1 MAASG
6 LHVFVLAMLL
16 RGAFSLLPIP
26 QGAGPV
32 ASRSGSPSVLR
43 GRYRF
48 PTLGL
53 FGQSLLPRWRPR
65 RPSVRREP
73 DLLSALGL
81 AGIVCLVLSPESIYE
96 MGFQISFLTV
106 AAFSLLLVR
115 FQERQTGVLARFRGR
130 AGKVHFAP
138 APWPPR

>member
-26 QGAGPV
+26 RERPSCFSFWLSFCFTRPLPV
-32 ASRSGSPSVLR
+32 SDPRSV
-43 GRYRF
+43 
-48 PTLGL
+48 
-53 FGQSLLPRWRPR
+53 GQSLLRRWRPR
-65 RPSVRREP
+65 RRWVRRES

-130 AGKVHFAP
+130 AGEVLFAP